1 MKKTLLLLT
10 LFISLFSFGQLTV
23 PSNLQTY
30 YNGVD
35 FNKTGTSLFED
46 LAVKTAVKHTRSL
59 SYSEI
64 WDASKIT
71 DEDPL
76 NGMNVLLIYGYD
88 DNDGNYI
95 TDRSRSKNLNGGNQG
110 SDWNRE
116 HTFPNSLANPKLET
130 SGLNS
135 PPYAEAHNLRPSDAK
150 MNSNRGNLKFAA
162 GSGNAGEVS
171 GNWYPGDEWKGDAAR
186 IIMYMYLRYGNQCLP
201 SFASVGTTN
210 SIDSNMINLLLEWNA
225 QDPVSTI
232 EDNRNNYHGNTSNTY
247 AQGNR
252 NPFID
257 NPYLATVVW
266 GGTQANNRWGNNP
279 DADTEAP
286 TVPTNI
292 IASNITAT
300 TVDLN
305 WTASTDNI
313 GVTSYNIY
321 VNGSYYVSTNS
332 AATNTTVA
340 NLSSE
345 TTYAFSVLAADLAN
359 NTSSLSTAI
368 NATTLEASSGSGD
381 SCVFETFDTM
391 PDNNSSYLERS
402 WTGVNGI
409 SWNAFRTRT
418 DQIIN
423 GRAVAIDF
431 RTNEGSMTS
440 STIANGMGSLTAS
453 TQRAFS
459 GGTGTIDIL
468 VNGNVVGTLPYNETI
483 QTTTISNINI
493 TGNVTV
499 KIAKSASGADRV
511 IIDDLNWT
519 CYPTLSI
526 KDENL
531 KAIKMY
537 PNPVNGN
544 IIYFKTNKD
553 ITVTIYNILGQ
564 LVKSGKVTESNN
576 SIDISGLSKNVYIV
590 KMNIDNSFISKKL
603 IKN

>member
-10 LFISLFSFGQLTV
+10 LFISLISFGQLTV
-23 PSNLQTY
+23 PTNLQAY

-35 FNKTGTSLFED
+35 FNKTGTSLFDD
-46 LAVKTAVKHTRSL
+46 LAVKTIAKHTKYL
-59 SYSEI
+59 SYQEI
-64 WDASKIT
+64 WDVSKIT

-76 NGMNVLLIYGYD
+76 NVNNVLLIYGYD

-95 TDRSRSKNLNGGNQG
+95 TDRSRSKNLNGGTQG

-130 SGLNS
+130 SGINS
-135 PPYAEAHNLRPSDAK
+135 PPYSEAHNLRPSDVI
-150 MNSNRGNLKFAA
+150 MNGNRGNLKFTS
-162 GSGNAGEVS
+162 GSGNASVVS

-186 IIMYMYLRYGNQCLP
+186 IIMYMYIRYGNQCLP

-210 SIDSNMINLLLEWNA
+210 SIDPNMINLLLEWNA

-257 NPYLATVVW
+257 NPYLATAIW
-266 GGTQANNRWGNNP
+266 GGSQANNRWGSNP

-305 WTASTDNI
+305 WTASNDNI
-313 GVTSYNIY
+313 GVTAYNIY
-321 VNGSYYVSTNS
+321 VDGNYYISTNS
-332 AATNTTVA
+332 SATTITVA
-340 NLSSE
+340 NLASE
-345 TTYAFSVLAADLAN
+345 TTYSFSVLAADLAN
-359 NTSSLSTAI
+359 NTSSLSTSI

-381 SCVFETFDTM
+381 SCVFETFETM
-391 PDNNSSYLERS
+391 PDNSGSYSDRT
-402 WTGVNGI
+402 WTGVNNI
-409 SWNAFRTRT
+409 VWNATRTRT
-418 DQIIN
+418 DQVIN

-440 STIANGMGSLTAS
+440 STIANGLGSLTAS

-459 GGTGTIDIL
+459 GGTGTVDIL

-493 TGNVTV
+493 TGNITV

-511 IIDDLNWT
+511 IIDDLNWS
-519 CYPTLSI
+519 CYSTLNI
-526 KDENL
+526 KNENL
-531 KAIKMY
+531 KNIKMY

-544 IIYFKTNKD
+544 TLSISSTEKTAIIIYN
-553 ITVTIYNILGQ
+553 L
-564 LVKSGKVTESNN
+564 LGKVVKKATITADNN
-576 SIDISGLSKNVYIV
+576 LIDISNLAKGIYIV
-590 KMNIDNSFISKKL
+590 KMNINNATASKKL